1 MTTETK
7 NTEEFRI
14 NGGEVWN
21 KIKELVRAGNV
32 RHLVLNNKKDEKILS
47 MTVTI
52 AAILAILAPQI
63 VVILTIIALFFG
75 CSIVIKKDEA
85 KQN

>member
-7 NTEEFRI
+7 KEEFRI
-14 NGGEVWN
+14 NGGEVWA

-32 RHLVLNNKKDEKILS
+32 RHLVLNNKKEEKILS